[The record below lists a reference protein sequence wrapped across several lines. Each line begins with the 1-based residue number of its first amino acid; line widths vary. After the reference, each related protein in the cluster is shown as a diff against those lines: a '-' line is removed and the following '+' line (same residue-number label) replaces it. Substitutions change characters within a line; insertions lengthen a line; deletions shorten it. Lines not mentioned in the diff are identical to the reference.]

1 MTCIA
6 AAFGRPPL
14 AGPGRVRI
22 LVYVSVVVF
31 LSRFPPRIL
40 ISLLILKFLLRF
52 LNITMLSYFKYLLL
66 QYPDTTIPLLLGNI
80 EKPAGYATR
89 VGRNGI

>member
-1 MTCIA
+1 MPVFLSSEGTVSFITA
-6 AAFGRPPL
+6 SFGRPPL

-40 ISLLILKFLLRF
+40 ISLRIHEILIE
-52 LNITMLSYFKYLLL
+52 IFKYHDAQLF
-66 QYPDTTIPLLLGNI
+66 QITFTSIF
-80 EKPAGYATR
+80 
-89 VGRNGI
+89 